1 MRWLLFVGLGLL
13 MLGIVFNRLTED
25 AVWPV
30 LVLLTGVGL
39 KFIYISFKII
49 RNGYRPGVEMLFL
62 VTGLILFF
70 TGLHLSPDAN
80 TAIVSFPNA
89 LRLTGVL
96 FKIIFI
102 VLFIRKIR
110 QE

>member
-1 MRWLLFVGLGLL
+1 MKWLLFVGLGLL
-13 MLGIVFNRLTED
+13 LLGVVFNRLIED

-30 LVLLTGVGL
+30 ILLLTGVGL
-39 KFIYISFKII
+39 KFTYIAFKII
-49 RNGYRPGVEMLFL
+49 RNGYRPGTEMLFL
-62 VTGLILFF
+62 ISGLLLFF

-80 TAIVSFPNA
+80 TEIVSFPNA
-89 LRLTGVL
+89 LRLTGVV